1 MRKTKQKGGVY
12 KGKKRQRG
20 GVYKGSKRQ
29 RGGNLAKKTKNKI
42 IKSFAEVES
51 FISRVAKKGKKKK
64 NQIGGIVPFVGPNIR
79 EFGGKYGN
87 RFGRGVDK
95 YYL

>member
-1 MRKTKQKGGVY
+1 MRKQKGGVY

-42 IKSFAEVES
+42 INSFAKAEA
-51 FISRVAKKGKKKK
+51 IITHLAKKGVSKVKKKI
-64 NQIGGIVPFVGPNIR
+64 NQIGGIVSYDRPRFWRDG
-79 EFGGKYGN
+79 FGQN
-87 RFGRGVDK
+87 VDK
-95 YYL
+95 FYL